1 MDGSVTN
8 SLEVPLVVLGC
19 VLGGAGLGVILR
31 AYLPK
36 ERLTDESKDLIK
48 LGTALLST
56 LTALVL
62 GLLITSAKSS
72 ADVMADEVKQIAAK
86 IIQLDRNLRHYGP
99 EANDA
104 RDHLRR
110 MVTAHTDLLW
120 SGAAVQAS
128 LGRGGA
134 GIEEVEEKLR
144 ALAPH
149 DDAQRWLQARA
160 LQIAA
165 DVEQVRWLAVEQ
177 IERPVQIPFLVVLV
191 LWLVVIFACF
201 GLLAPRNGIVYA
213 VIVAC
218 ALSVSGAIFL
228 ILELHQP
235 FAGLLR
241 ISDAPMRHAIA
252 QMSQ

>member
-1 MDGSVTN
+1 M
-8 SLEVPLVVLGC
+8 
-19 VLGGAGLGVILR
+19 LGGAVLGIVLR
-31 AYLPK
+31 KLLPK
-36 ERLTDESKDLIK
+36 DRFSDESKDLIK

-72 ADVMADEVKQIAAK
+72 SDVTTDEVKQIAAK

-99 EANDA
+99 EANEA
-104 RDHLRR
+104 RDVLRR
-110 MVTAHTDLLW
+110 MVTTNTDLLW
-120 SGAAVQAS
+120 TGGVSPAHSALGQGGTNIEAVQ
-128 LGRGGA
+128 
-134 GIEEVEEKLR
+134 EKLR
-144 ALAPH
+144 SLAPNN
-149 DDAQRWLQARA
+149 DAQRWLQTRA
-160 LQIAA
+160 LQIATE
-165 DVEQVRWLAVEQ
+165 VEQLRWLS
-177 IERPVQIPFLVVLV
+177 IERSERPIPVPFLVVLV

-201 GLLAPRNGIVYA
+201 GLLAPRHRLNYG

-228 ILELHQP
+228 ILELDQP

-252 QMSQ
+252 EMNQ